1 MAIDAIRVL
10 IAGGTTLGRA
20 GLRRLVEGDAQMH
33 VIAESSDL
41 SPADDAGAETPDI
54 VLLDIDDAPAVLLR
68 QLESARGRNAERSIL
83 VLTSARDPEM
93 ARRVV
98 LAGARGVVFKD
109 RSPEHL
115 LTALRKVHEGELWI
129 DRLTSARLIAD
140 IAVDRGRGESDR
152 ERAKIALL
160 TRRERDVV
168 ALVSVGLN
176 NKAIAIRL
184 GISDTTVRHHLTSI
198 FAKLDVPDRLALVVY
213 AFQRNLARPL

>member
-1 MAIDAIRVL
+1 MASDRCGAL
-10 IAGGTTLGRA
+10 ATLG
-20 GLRRLVEGDAQMH
+20 Q
-33 VIAESSDL
+33 
-41 SPADDAGAETPDI
+41 
-54 VLLDIDDAPAVLLR
+54 
-68 QLESARGRNAERSIL
+68 ARGRC
-83 VLTSARDPEM
+83 PCP
-93 ARRVV
+93 
-98 LAGARGVVFKD
+98 AG
-109 RSPEHL
+109 
-115 LTALRKVHEGELWI
+115 
-129 DRLTSARLIAD
+129 
-140 IAVDRGRGESDR
+140 DR